1 MKSNNSFSPEFF
13 LPNQNIINQNNNDN
27 NLEKQIEQNNAL
39 IKDNISFN
47 TENNSTTFHQ
57 SNTNKNKNKEN
68 IEQTELNDLN
78 IAFLLPKDLQ
88 ENLGVG
94 EEGFNENEL
103 IIKDDESNSLQ
114 INNINQF
121 NDYNFDIN
129 NNDIINKGDNIN
141 FNQGNNNEYL
151 NILNCNNLQ
160 GNINFINNSMN
171 INDSN
176 NTFNYSNNLFENNNN
191 NFSNIGFIDFINPQ
205 NYFNNQEK
213 EQHQQMNYN
222 NQNITRGNNFNNN
235 QLYFTNINNNYNN
248 NNNYM
253 NQINQFN
260 YNQIQ
265 QQSNDIPFS
274 DYQNKFNNNNELSQN
289 EAKKTKKKMIDEYTI
304 EMFGRRGWICEL
316 CNNFNYETRKKCN
329 RCHINKKPK
338 KINSYLLSEKNKNIN
353 HKNDWYC
360 TNCGNFNYFFRVV
373 CNRCQRK
380 KND

>member
-1 MKSNNSFSPEFF
+1 MKNNNSFSPEFY

-27 NLEKQIEQNNAL
+27 NIEKQIEQNNAL

-47 TENNSTTFHQ
+47 NENNSINLSQ
-57 SNTNKNKNKEN
+57 SNTNKNKES

-103 IIKDDESNSLQ
+103 IIKDDENNSLP
-114 INNINQF
+114 INNIKNTINQF

-129 NNDIINKGDNIN
+129 NNDILNKGDEIN
-141 FNQGNNNEYL
+141 YNQENNKQYL

-160 GNINFINNSMN
+160 GNINIINNSMN

-176 NTFNYSNNLFENNNN
+176 NTFNYSNNLFDNNN

-205 NYFNNQEK
+205 NNFNNQEK
-213 EQHQQMNYN
+213 EQQQMNYN
-222 NQNITRGNNFNNN
+222 NQNIMWGNNFNNN
-235 QLYFTNINNNYNN
+235 QLDFSNNN

-253 NQINQFN
+253 NQINQLN

-265 QQSNDIPFS
+265 QQSNDILFL

-289 EAKKTKKKMIDEYTI
+289 EAKKNKKKMIDEYTI

-338 KINSYLLSEKNKNIN
+338 KINIYLLSEKNKNIN

>member
-1 MKSNNSFSPEFF
+1 MKNNNSFSPEFY

-27 NLEKQIEQNNAL
+27 NIEKQIEQNNAL

-47 TENNSTTFHQ
+47 NENNSINLSQ
-57 SNTNKNKNKEN
+57 SNTNKNKES

-103 IIKDDESNSLQ
+103 IIKDDENNSLP
-114 INNINQF
+114 INNIKNTINQF

-129 NNDIINKGDNIN
+129 NNDILNKGDEIN
-141 FNQGNNNEYL
+141 YNQENNKQYL

-160 GNINFINNSMN
+160 GNINIINNSMN

-176 NTFNYSNNLFENNNN
+176 NTFNYSNNLFDNNN

-213 EQHQQMNYN
+213 EQQQMNYN
-222 NQNITRGNNFNNN
+222 NQNIMWGNNFNNN
-235 QLYFTNINNNYNN
+235 QLDFSNNN

-253 NQINQFN
+253 NQINQLN

-265 QQSNDIPFS
+265 QQSNDILFL

-289 EAKKTKKKMIDEYTI
+289 EAKKNKKKMIDEYTI

-338 KINSYLLSEKNKNIN
+338 KINIYLLSEKNKNIN

>member
-57 SNTNKNKNKEN
+57 SNTNKNKEN

-121 NDYNFDIN
+121 NEYNFDIN
-129 NNDIINKGDNIN
+129 NNDIINKGNDIN

-213 EQHQQMNYN
+213 ELQQMNYN

-274 DYQNKFNNNNELSQN
+274 DYQNKFNNNSELSQN

>member
-1 MKSNNSFSPEFF
+1 MKNNNSFSPEFH

-27 NLEKQIEQNNAL
+27 NIEKQIEQNNAL

-47 TENNSTTFHQ
+47 NENNSINLSQ
-57 SNTNKNKNKEN
+57 SNTNKNKES

-103 IIKDDESNSLQ
+103 IIKDDENNSLP
-114 INNINQF
+114 INNIKNTINQF

-129 NNDIINKGDNIN
+129 NNDILNKGDEIN
-141 FNQGNNNEYL
+141 YNQENNKQYL

-160 GNINFINNSMN
+160 GNINIINNSMN

-176 NTFNYSNNLFENNNN
+176 NTFNYSNNLFDNNN

-213 EQHQQMNYN
+213 EQQQMNYN
-222 NQNITRGNNFNNN
+222 NQNIMWGNNFNNN
-235 QLYFTNINNNYNN
+235 QLDFSNNN

-253 NQINQFN
+253 NQINQLN

-265 QQSNDIPFS
+265 QQSNDILFL

-289 EAKKTKKKMIDEYTI
+289 EAKKNKKKMIDEYTI

-338 KINSYLLSEKNKNIN
+338 KINIYLLSEKNKNIN

>member
-1 MKSNNSFSPEFF
+1 MKNNNSFSPEFF

-57 SNTNKNKNKEN
+57 SNTNKNKEN

-121 NDYNFDIN
+121 NEYNFDIN
-129 NNDIINKGDNIN
+129 NNDIINKGNDIN

-213 EQHQQMNYN
+213 ELQQMNYN

>member
-1 MKSNNSFSPEFF
+1 MKNNNSFSPEFF

-27 NLEKQIEQNNAL
+27 NLEKKIEQNNAL

-57 SNTNKNKNKEN
+57 SNTNKNKEN

-129 NNDIINKGDNIN
+129 NNDIINKGDDIN
-141 FNQGNNNEYL
+141 YNQGNNNEYL

-191 NFSNIGFIDFINPQ
+191 FSNIGFIF
-205 NYFNNQEK
+205 
-213 EQHQQMNYN
+213 YN
-222 NQNITRGNNFNNN
+222 I
-235 QLYFTNINNNYNN
+235 
-248 NNNYM
+248 
-253 NQINQFN
+253 
-260 YNQIQ
+260 
-265 QQSNDIPFS
+265 
-274 DYQNKFNNNNELSQN
+274 K
-289 EAKKTKKKMIDEYTI
+289 
-304 EMFGRRGWICEL
+304 
-316 CNNFNYETRKKCN
+316 
-329 RCHINKKPK
+329 
-338 KINSYLLSEKNKNIN
+338 
-353 HKNDWYC
+353 
-360 TNCGNFNYFFRVV
+360 
-373 CNRCQRK
+373 
-380 KND
+380 